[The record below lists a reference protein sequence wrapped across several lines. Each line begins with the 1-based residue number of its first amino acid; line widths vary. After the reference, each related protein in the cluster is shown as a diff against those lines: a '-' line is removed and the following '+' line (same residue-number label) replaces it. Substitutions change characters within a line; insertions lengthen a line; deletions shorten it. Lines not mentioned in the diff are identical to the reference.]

1 MAMPAGPPCFGK
13 KAEACAADPNRPSQY
28 KYIPAELLA
37 QHGLP
42 DGACVCKSKH
52 CWRVFGMADDPK
64 PPGRPSALGKRVRE
78 DCLTPVFDTSRSFR
92 SKPAVVVKIHSF
104 KDARCSASGP
114 FASPLRVRCVLTI
127 VGRFFHR
134 CSVVDFER
142 PSSDEIVVE
151 ARRDPLPVAR
161 AKTLEYAVHG
171 KFRMREGG
179 AAFPDTVWFSLF
191 ELRATGCSILDLR
204 AAVSAYEESMAMAS
218 EEVLGDLSGTEGEDG
233 ESEGEGADGAG
244 HVEGEAEEDMD
255 AMPQAYGEEGAE
267 GADGMGEDAPA
278 PMSSPQS
285 CG

>member
-1 MAMPAGPPCFGK
+1 MPAGPPCFGK

-42 DGACVCKSKH
+42 DGACVCKSKL

-104 KDARCSASGP
+104 KDARCSGS

-161 AKTLEYAVHG
+161 AKTLEYATHG
-171 KFRMREGG
+171 NF
-179 AAFPDTVWFSLF
+179 
-191 ELRATGCSILDLR
+191 GCAR
-204 AAVSAYEESMAMAS
+204 AAPPSQTRSGFPS
-218 EEVLGDLSGTEGEDG
+218 LS
-233 ESEGEGADGAG
+233 
-244 HVEGEAEEDMD
+244 
-255 AMPQAYGEEGAE
+255 
-267 GADGMGEDAPA
+267 
-278 PMSSPQS
+278 
-285 CG
+285 